1 MTNVLNNATVVIVL
15 AVVGQKVKRRMRS
28 IYISACRLNLQIV
41 AVNQRR
47 KYTRDLL
54 RMWSQQARALRCFA
68 GIPLA
73 MPLLPAIICLS
84 ATYTIITL
92 QFAHLI

>member
-1 MTNVLNNATVVIVL
+1 
-15 AVVGQKVKRRMRS
+15 MRS
-28 IYISACRLNLQIV
+28 ICISVCRLSLETV
-41 AVNQRR
+41 ADNRRR
-47 KYTRDLL
+47 KYTRGLL
-54 RMWSQQARALRCFA
+54 RMWSKQARALRCFA

-73 MPLLPAIICLS
+73 MPLLPAILSLS